1 MHHQL
6 IAQVGQ
12 VAGDV
17 HETEVGDA
25 AGRQV
30 AQLGDRG
37 LVEHHLDVRVPPH
50 KGGEDVRQK
59 GGATPSGHADA
70 QLLPLLGL
78 KGPQVALQLPVQ
90 IALALQIGMEQLP
103 PRR

>member
-90 IALALQIGMEQLP
+90 IALALQIGMATAP